1 MGTVMAGT
9 ARCREE
15 EEEEW
20 GRRGRGGGEE
30 EEEEEGETSL
40 LWRALERLLVWQRV
54 GEEEEGGRRGHLD
67 PRGGAVG
74 HRVVCLP
81 KYPGEKDVGAG
92 NSRVTG

>member
-30 EEEEEGETSL
+30 EEDDDGETSL

-54 GEEEEGGRRGHLD
+54 GEEEGGGGEVTWTRGVELFD
-67 PRGGAVG
+67 TGLYVSPSI
-74 HRVVCLP
+74 L
-81 KYPGEKDVGAG
+81 GERK
-92 NSRVTG
+92 